1 VTKILLDTLIPIF
14 AGLLLGYVAGRRGT
28 MDNRNVRDLIVLV
41 MDFAIPCALFSTIIG
56 SSRTSL
62 LQHVPAALMIT
73 LVFCALYLISYIWA
87 RRWRGMS
94 LSDAS
99 VLALT
104 IGFPNSAAIA
114 LPLFRGA
121 YGPESTVTAALSIVI
136 GSITISPLTL
146 ALLEAAKHSGGN
158 HVSATQILRSLP
170 RALLQPVVWAPL
182 VALFAV
188 FFQFHVPSFV
198 AGTLTTM
205 GSAAT
210 GSALVLTGLIV
221 SAQSFR
227 FTGGVAITTV
237 LKLVGQP
244 LFAIFVMLL
253 FRMSH
258 KRYAEHHCDQRNSRR
273 FLWPGL
279 RQGIRCNAGNCQLGI
294 DWDLPLRL
302 GHSRTLDAVCGK
314 VLLRHLCSQSVN
326 IRLGYTI
333 FFCCALAL

>member
-182 VALFAV
+182 VALVGV
-188 FFQFHVPSFV
+188 FFQLHVPSFV

-210 GSALVLTGLIV
+210 GSALVLTGLVV

-258 KRYAEHHCDQRNSRR
+258 NDMRNITVISAI
-273 FLWPGL
+273 PGGFFGL
-279 RQGIRCNAGNCQLGI
+279 VFGKGF
-294 DWDLPLRL
+294 
-302 GHSRTLDAVCGK
+302 DATPEIASSG
-314 VLLRHLCSQSVN
+314 LIGTYLF
-326 IRLGYTI
+326 GWAT
-333 FFCCALAL
+333 LALWMLFAAKFF

>member
-28 MDNRNVRDLIVLV
+28 MDNRNVSNLIVLV
-41 MDFAIPCALFSTIIG
+41 MNFAIPCALFSTIIG
-56 SSRTSL
+56 SSRADL
-62 LQHVPAALMIT
+62 LRYVPAALMIAV
-73 LVFCALYLISYIWA
+73 VFSALYIISYIWA

-114 LPLFRGA
+114 LPLFKEA

-146 ALLEAAKHSGGN
+146 ALLEADKRSGGN
-158 HVSATQILRSLP
+158 DISATQILLGFP
-170 RALLQPVVWAPL
+170 RALVRPVVWAPV
-182 VALFAV
+182 VALIGV
-188 FFQFHVPSFV
+188 FFHLHLPSFV
-198 AGTLTTM
+198 AGTLTTL

-210 GSALVLTGLIV
+210 GSALILTGLVV

-227 FTGGVAITTV
+227 FTGGVAITTL

-244 LFAIFVMLL
+244 LFALCMMLL
-253 FRMSH
+253 FRMDH
-258 KRYAEHHCDQRNSRR
+258 NDLRNITVISAI
-273 FLWPGL
+273 PGGFFGL
-279 RQGIRCNAGNCQLGI
+279 VFGKGFDATPEIASSGLIGTYLAG
-294 DWDLPLRL
+294 WA
-302 GHSRTLDAVCGK
+302 T
-314 VLLRHLCSQSVN
+314 
-326 IRLGYTI
+326 
-333 FFCCALAL
+333 LALWMVFAGKFF